1 MGDEEEVRDEDVPE
15 GAVTEENLV
24 SNQTPDPTDT
34 EDDDE

>member
-15 GAVTEENLV
+15 GAVTKEKLV
-24 SNQTPDPTDT
+24 SNQPPNPTDT